1 VSARPARTK
10 LIVVWV
16 LLLALVAVIIAVQV
30 GERAVERAEQVD
42 LGKGG
47 DRSRMVVPVTFDQ
60 IGSVEI
66 AHAGALHRFERD
78 AAGTWFYHG
87 AHAPTAGTHGHQAD
101 PAVAE
106 RIAKAFS
113 ALARAKFERELPF
126 DPKASDYGVLN
137 PPTLVLLYR
146 TGDVQ
151 PLVQYAVGDLA
162 PDGVSRYVLSIG
174 ATKVNTLPD
183 YQIQNLVGLVKAVTE
198 GEPAL
203 AGVKALTGAGPAAP
217 GSR

>member
-1 VSARPARTK
+1 
-10 LIVVWV
+10 
-16 LLLALVAVIIAVQV
+16 
-30 GERAVERAEQVD
+30 
-42 LGKGG
+42 
-47 DRSRMVVPVTFDQ
+47 
-60 IGSVEI
+60 
-66 AHAGALHRFERD
+66 
-78 AAGTWFYHG
+78 
-87 AHAPTAGTHGHQAD
+87 
-101 PAVAE
+101 
-106 RIAKAFS
+106 
-113 ALARAKFERELPF
+113 
-126 DPKASDYGVLN
+126 
-137 PPTLVLLYR
+137 LYR